1 MFNLSIHSD
10 TLTSCIRVR
19 HSPTRKGKPAKF
31 DKRNNESWRLPEVN
45 KLLRNIIQGK
55 YGILVRDSCGGGG
68 GGEGVLGLEMSSPP
82 GINLSD
88 HKRTSITLDFQ

>member
-31 DKRNNESWRLPEVN
+31 DKRNNESWRLPGVN
-45 KLLRNIIQGK
+45 NLLRNIIQGK
-55 YGILVRDSCGGGG
+55 CGILVRDSCGGGG
-68 GGEGVLGLEMSSPP
+68 GGYLAW
-82 GINLSD
+82 
-88 HKRTSITLDFQ
+88 R